1 MKMRRAWLL
10 LAVCS
15 LLPLAVRAQI
25 GRSVS
30 VPAGSPED
38 TALSAIY
45 AATDPAQKIAL
56 LDQFN
61 ADFGKGD
68 LALLADQLY
77 VGAYLEMKNY
87 DKALEFGEK
96 ALALD
101 PDNLPSAVGMVHAA
115 EGKGDAAKLFDSGE
129 HVVAILAR
137 YKDAPAPADTPPDQ
151 WQQQKDENLK
161 NAQSDVGYV
170 QYALFN
176 GAYRNTVPAT
186 RATLLE
192 RYLKDFPDSPYA
204 ANARE
209 ALPFAYQQAQ
219 NYPKMLDAAQSLLAS
234 DPNNAGMLVLLS
246 DYWSDKGQQLDKA
259 EQYAKKALDLLAQA
273 KKPEGVTDEQWQ
285 QQISLQKG
293 YAYSA
298 LGQIYVTRDRNDQA
312 VASFKQASPL
322 LKSDAFSYGRN
333 LYRLGFTLAKM
344 QRIPEA
350 RTILTEALGV
360 NSPYKVLA
368 QQTLDKIGGRVSRRT
383 HK

>member
-1 MKMRRAWLL
+1 MRRAWLL
-10 LAVCS
+10 LAVC
-15 LLPLAVRAQI
+15 LIFPLAARAQI
-25 GRSVS
+25 GKSVT
-30 VPAGSPED
+30 VPAGTPED
-38 TALSAIY
+38 KALSAIY

-61 ADFGKGD
+61 TDFGKGD

-77 VGAYLEMKNY
+77 VGAYLDLKNY
-87 DKALEFGEK
+87 DKALEYGDK

-137 YKDAPAPADTPPDQ
+137 YKEAPAPAETPPDQ
-151 WQQQKDENLK
+151 WQRQKDENLK

-176 GAYRNTVPAT
+176 AAYRNSVPAT
-186 RATLLE
+186 KASLLE

-219 NYPKMLDAAQSLLAS
+219 NYLKMLDAAQSLLAS

-246 DYWSDKGQQLDKA
+246 DYWSDKGQQLDKS
-259 EQYAKKALDLLAQA
+259 EQYAKKALDLLGQA
-273 KKPEGVTDEQWQ
+273 KKPEGFTDEQWQ

-298 LGQIYVTRDRNDQA
+298 LGQIYVTRGRNDQA
-312 VASFKQASPL
+312 VASFRQASPL
-322 LKSDAFSYGRN
+322 LKSDAFGYGRN

-350 RTILTEALGV
+350 RTILTEPLSAT
-360 NSPYKVLA
+360 SP
-368 QQTLDKIGGRVSRRT
+368 S
-383 HK
+383 